1 MLKPKIFINLL
12 QLLCIVVSVA
22 QTGEFDRFQ
31 WWVLRWRWLVLH
43 VCAFSGLQNT
53 LETQINLCVW
63 FDLCEDRRLN
73 QSRSTAPALSNWFRH
88 RISHELNS
96 LNSIPLMWSTMSELG
111 LKYLLCLTLKPASN
125 QLHTSSSKCQGSRNR
140 EALKEF
146 IILTRLCHMALKGF
160 RNIFTTTIG
169 GICSYTIFT
178 PLA

>member
-22 QTGEFDRFQ
+22 QTDEFDRFQ

-63 FDLCEDRRLN
+63 FDPCEDRRLN
-73 QSRSTAPALSNWFRH
+73 QNRSTAPALSNWFRH

-96 LNSIPLMWSTMSELG
+96 LNLIRLIWSMASEPGLG
-111 LKYLLCLTLKPASN
+111 YARAYRVFKELSPRYRRFLLKLVYILKYGINSIAFQSW
-125 QLHTSSSKCQGSRNR
+125 
-140 EALKEF
+140 AL
-146 IILTRLCHMALKGF
+146 
-160 RNIFTTTIG
+160 FTHV
-169 GICSYTIFT
+169 SEWYN
-178 PLA
+178 